1 MGSVVVLTAGRERAG
16 VQVGNWT
23 EVQAVSKVS
32 GAIIPSSAERVRV
45 AEKPARVLKSEGVM
59 VVILLFWVLTM
70 GQEGGEF
77 RKY

>member
-32 GAIIPSSAERVRV
+32 GAIIPSSAERVRG
-45 AEKPARVLKSEGVM
+45 AEKLAERLDEC
-59 VVILLFWVLTM
+59 
-70 GQEGGEF
+70 
-77 RKY
+77 